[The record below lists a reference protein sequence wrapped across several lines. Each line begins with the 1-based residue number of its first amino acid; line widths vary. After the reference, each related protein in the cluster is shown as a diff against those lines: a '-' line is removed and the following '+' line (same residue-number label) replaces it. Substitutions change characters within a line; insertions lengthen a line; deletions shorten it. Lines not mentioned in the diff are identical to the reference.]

1 MKSSK
6 IFILASVFLLVI
18 LTGAYF
24 LISNEGFSSE
34 SGEEVDLPD
43 NYVTR
48 VIDGDTFVLANEEVV
63 RLLCVDTPEVGE
75 EGFDDA
81 KLFLED
87 LIVDKEV
94 RMESGGKDKD
104 VYGRLLRYVYVGDV
118 LVNREIVEQGLG
130 VVYDFGVGGCD

>member
-130 VVYDFGVGGCD
+130 VVYDFGVWGCD

>member
-48 VIDGDTFVLANEEVV
+48 VID
-63 RLLCVDTPEVGE
+63 
-75 EGFDDA
+75 
-81 KLFLED
+81 
-87 LIVDKEV
+87 
-94 RMESGGKDKD
+94 
-104 VYGRLLRYVYVGDV
+104 
-118 LVNREIVEQGLG
+118 
-130 VVYDFGVGGCD
+130 